1 MTPRRRA
8 VLAVSVLAAA
18 VREILRFVPG
28 VEGAVEFPAARRN
41 PRRSRRAEYAPR
53 IAVVREIFAVLAR

>member
-1 MTPRRRA
+1 MTPRRA

-18 VREILRFVPG
+18 AVRETLRLVPG

-41 PRRSRRAEYAPR
+41 PRRSGRAEYAPR
-53 IAVVREIFAVLAR
+53 IAVVREILAVLAR